1 MLKLRATA
9 LLLTAATL
17 APLSAQAAQASST
30 LAVSATVLNSCVVLP
45 AILAFGNV
53 SSAANTDATASISVT
68 CTLGTSYNVGLD
80 AGAGAS
86 ATVTARKMTSAATD
100 TLNYALYRD
109 SNRTLNWGVTV
120 GTNTVAGSGNGL
132 LQTLTVYGRVPSGQ
146 TTTPAGA
153 YTDTVNIT
161 VEY

>member
-1 MLKLRATA
+1 MLKFRAAA
-9 LLLTAATL
+9 LLCL
-17 APLSAQAAQASST
+17 APLAVPLSAQAATANST

-45 AILAFGNV
+45 ATLLFGNV
-53 SSAANTDATASISVT
+53 SSAANTDATATISVT
-68 CTLGTSYNVGLD
+68 CTLGASYNIQLD
-80 AGAGAS
+80 EGGGGG
-86 ATVTARKMTSAATD
+86 TVSTRKMTSLAAD

-109 SNRTLNWGVTV
+109 SNRTQNWGE
-120 GTNTVAGSGNGL
+120 TNGVDTVADTGDGL
-132 LQTLTVYGRVPSGQ
+132 VQTHTVYGRVPTGQ